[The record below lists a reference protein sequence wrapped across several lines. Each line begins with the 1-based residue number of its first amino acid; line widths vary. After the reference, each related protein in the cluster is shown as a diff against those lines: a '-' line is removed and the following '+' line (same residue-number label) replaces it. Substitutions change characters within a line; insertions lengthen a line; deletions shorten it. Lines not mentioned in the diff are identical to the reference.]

1 MLHKDH
7 DYIACQGPLQST
19 SEDFWDMI
27 LQYGVKKIVMLTK
40 IHEQNPNDPSQFKVS
55 VYVCWKPFSNNF

>member
-7 DYIACQGPLQST
+7 DYIACQGPLEHT

-27 LQYGVKKIVMLTK
+27 LQYRVSKIVMLTK
-40 IHEQNPNDPSQFKVS
+40 THEKDRNNPLKLVVS
-55 VYVCWKPFSNNF
+55 FYI

>member
-7 DYIACQGPLQST
+7 NYIACQGPLEGT

-27 LQYGVKKIVMLTK
+27 LQYRVSKIVMLTK
-40 IHEQNPNDPSQFKVS
+40 THEENPRKVVIS
-55 VYVCWKPFSNNF
+55 FYVC